1 MLKKNEKFTNHS
13 QVIPDTFYRYSNC
26 FRPCF
31 ITNTIFFD
39 KHFFYTGNTHF
50 EFRDNDRGKK
60 FLMRDI
66 QSQILAKFCRQ
77 LDNEELLFRKMQ
89 SVSKSEMSLIWFI
102 KISIEHNVM
111 SRLEQ
116 QKSNRQGRRFAVI
129 E

>member
-1 MLKKNEKFTNHS
+1 
-13 QVIPDTFYRYSNC
+13 
-26 FRPCF
+26 
-31 ITNTIFFD
+31 
-39 KHFFYTGNTHF
+39 
-50 EFRDNDRGKK
+50 
-60 FLMRDI
+60 MRDI

-116 QKSNRQGRRFAVI
+116 QLLNENYFCDAGIISLQNRKTFL
-129 E
+129 

>member
-1 MLKKNEKFTNHS
+1 
-13 QVIPDTFYRYSNC
+13 
-26 FRPCF
+26 
-31 ITNTIFFD
+31 
-39 KHFFYTGNTHF
+39 
-50 EFRDNDRGKK
+50 
-60 FLMRDI
+60 MRDI

-116 QKSNRQGRRFAVI
+116 QLLNEKFFCDVGIISLQNRKTFL
-129 E
+129 